1 MNKNEVIMQDFRK
14 IIQEE
19 DVFIIAEVGVN
30 YHDIAVKEKITPIE
44 AAKLMITKAKE
55 GGAHAVKFQT
65 YKAEKL
71 ASKNSPAYWDLNEEP
86 TTSQYQLFKKFDSF
100 GESEYKELAKYC
112 KSKNI
117 IFLSTPF
124 DFEAVD
130 YLDDLMPIFKIS
142 SSDITNLPF
151 IQYIA
156 MKKKPIFLSTGA
168 STIGEI
174 ECAVNTILSEN
185 NNDISLIHCVL
196 DYPTEFKNVN
206 LNMIKYLKS
215 VFPDYLI
222 GFSDHSKPDA
232 SLLIPTL
239 AYVYG
244 ANIIEKHFTLDKSL
258 KGNDHYHAMDMDDL
272 KKLKK
277 NISFIREI
285 SGEYFKRPLECE
297 QKARIHA
304 RRSIVATQ
312 PIKKG
317 KKITRKDIT
326 FKRPGT
332 GIPPSFL
339 DKVLNAE
346 AIEDIEE
353 DEILTFK
360 KLRFLE

>member
-1 MNKNEVIMQDFRK
+1 MQDFRK
-14 IIQEE
+14 IIQKE
-19 DVFIIAEVGVN
+19 DVFIIAEIGVN
-30 YHDIAVKEKITPIE
+30 YYDIASKEKISPIE
-44 AAKLMITKAKE
+44 AAKLMITSAKE

-71 ASKNSPAYWDLNEEP
+71 ASRNSPAYWDLTEEP
-86 TTSQYQLFKKFDSF
+86 ITNQYELFKKFDSF
-100 GESEYKELAKYC
+100 GESEYKELADFC
-112 KSKNI
+112 KVKNI
-117 IFLSTPF
+117 IFMSTPF

-130 YLDDLMPIFKIS
+130 YLDYLVPIFKIS
-142 SSDITNLPF
+142 SSDITNIPF
-151 IQYIA
+151 IQHVA
-156 MKKKPIFLSTGA
+156 SKKKPIFLSTGA

-174 ECAVNTILSEN
+174 ETAVNTIISEN
-185 NNDISLIHCVL
+185 NNDISIIHCVL
-196 DYPTEFKNVN
+196 DYPTEFKNAN
-206 LNMIKYLKS
+206 LNMIKCLKS
-215 VFPDYLI
+215 IFPKFLI
-222 GFSDHSKPDA
+222 GYSDHSKPDD
-232 SLLIPTL
+232 SMLIPTL

-244 ANIIEKHFTLDKSL
+244 ASIIEKHFTLDKSL
-258 KGNDHYHAMDMDDL
+258 KGNDHYHAMDIEDL
-272 KKLKK
+272 KKLKN
-277 NISFIREI
+277 NINLIREI

-297 QKARIHA
+297 QKSRIHA

-332 GIPPSFL
+332 GIPPSFFM
-339 DKVLNAE
+339 KVLNAE